1 MLRHRERL
9 VRLSLSLFILFHAI
23 TQSTARGYKMS
34 SGTFDFFVRRG
45 ETKGENV
52 FFKKVTHIIIL
63 RCAPGNWRKGKN
75 GNGARVITIFRNV
88 IKCKKEGEKERKK
101 KKWKVQS
108 NGIGLLASSPFSYAL
123 DCVPLHTLPFVV
135 IIRIAGFVIQNLFS
149 NSPGPSRISPR
160 D

>member
-101 KKWKVQS
+101 EK
-108 NGIGLLASSPFSYAL
+108 NGKFRVTGSVCWPQVRFPTLSIVFPYTLCRLL
-123 DCVPLHTLPFVV
+123 
-135 IIRIAGFVIQNLFS
+135 
-149 NSPGPSRISPR
+149 
-160 D
+160 